1 VEAPVFFLALVF
13 GIHIVAVNV
22 GIALATLVPILKR
35 RAELSGDARLAETAR
50 GLFRIYAATY
60 GLAGVM
66 GTAFTVFLLSFYPEF
81 VGVAGNIAMVPFGI
95 AIVAIVL
102 HFFAIV
108 AYWYGWDA
116 FSPTAHFY
124 TGVLLAL
131 TAYLIPLGFRAVF
144 AFLNMPA
151 GLSFDGKPW
160 LDVARAL
167 ANPTFLP
174 LYLKSVVGALT
185 LGFLFVSAVLAVK
198 GLRGGGLS
206 GVEED
211 LYRDGLKWGTAGLLA
226 MAFLG
231 AWYTVSLTNTPIKFN
246 NIFEGL
252 GWAVQGVERL
262 SDYSWLFA
270 VKMLLVLAQA
280 HILLKLTV
288 FKPGEASTRAGYL
301 GSIYAASA
309 AALTVLTG
317 EYLNAFSQYPF
328 FVANLPLIASSVPEP
343 WRTILGRALDLRN
356 VSPLALDPALYAVT
370 AVGLLALF
378 AAAGYFLYVVFLKR
392 E

>member
-144 AFLNMPA
+144 AFLNTPA

-252 GWAVQGVERL
+252 GWAVPGVERL

-280 HILLKLTV
+280 YILLRLTV

-301 GSIYAASA
+301 GSIYAATA

-343 WRTILGRALDLRN
+343 WRTILGRSLDLRN